1 MIILR
6 IPPLCLGL
14 AQSLF
19 DLLDSPGATLDL
31 NIQYRMNQT
40 LADLAN
46 HLTYQVITSL
56 IQLHRTA
63 WGELFGGILMN
74 DGSYSGESAFFCLYL
89 SLCISFRVFP
99 VLYLFCSPVYQLI
112 PTSPN

>member
-1 MIILR
+1 MMNVLS
-6 IPPLCLGL
+6 GL

-46 HLTYQVITSL
+46 HLTYKV
-56 IQLHRTA
+56 
-63 WGELFGGILMN
+63 GGGCRMGTI
-74 DGSYSGESAFFCLYL
+74 SKHIKCL
-89 SLCISFRVFP
+89 
-99 VLYLFCSPVYQLI
+99 SPVKASKSSIYGKVCV
-112 PTSPN
+112 S